1 MIFRMAR
8 QKTEDKNVRK
18 LTRTGG
24 GKSISITLPI
34 EYIREFG
41 WKDRQK
47 VVVKK
52 QGQKLVIE
60 DWQN

>member
-1 MIFRMAR
+1 MAR
-8 QKTEDKNVRK
+8 QKIADSNIRK

-24 GKSISITLPI
+24 GKSVGLTLPI
-34 EYIREFG
+34 EYVRELG

-60 DWQN
+60 DWRG